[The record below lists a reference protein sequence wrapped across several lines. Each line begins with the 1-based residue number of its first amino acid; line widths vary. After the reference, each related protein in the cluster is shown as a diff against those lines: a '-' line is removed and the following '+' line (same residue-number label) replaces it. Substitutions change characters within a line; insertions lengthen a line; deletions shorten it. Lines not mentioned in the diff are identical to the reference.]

1 MKNKLLNIEFIRVFS
16 IVMVLSIH
24 VANVYIRAFGDVS
37 NLDFGVA
44 VIFSSIARVCVP
56 LFFMI
61 GGIFAVGRE
70 YDKKKY
76 WKRIGKFILL
86 LVVWSIIYHLTKKG
100 FSFKNIDRIIVN
112 SFFNADMT
120 SRHLWYMYPLIG
132 IYIALPFIQ
141 SMCKNMSCELENL
154 FLGLWFCLSGLSFIY
169 MPLAKEISGI
179 SHKIA
184 YPVPLINSAY
194 YLGYFIAGYIL
205 YKRFKDVKLSRQKS
219 VLCVAVYALSTALTT
234 ALTYFVTVKDGKYFD
249 EATWYKGALVIIA
262 SFALFILVVTNG
274 DKFKGAWI
282 EKLSKHTLGIYLFHM
297 IPLNIIKH
305 YFDLTE
311 YNPLVT
317 IPLVTVIV
325 YVSSLLTCAILSRIP
340 VVKKI
345 LF

>member
-1 MKNKLLNIEFIRVFS
+1 MKNKLLNIEFIRIFS
-16 IVMVLSIH
+16 IIMVLSIH

-37 NLDFGVA
+37 NGQFFVA
-44 VIFSSIARVCVP
+44 VVFSSIARVCVP
-56 LFFMI
+56 LFFMM
-61 GGIFAVGRE
+61 GGIFAVGKE
-70 YDKKKY
+70 YNKKKY
-76 WKRIGKFILL
+76 WQRIGKFVLL
-86 LVVWSIIYHLTKKG
+86 LVVWSVIYYLTKKG
-100 FSFKNIDRIIVN
+100 FTAKNLDRVIVN

-141 SMCKNMSCELENL
+141 SMCKNMSRELENL

-179 SHKIA
+179 SHKIT

-205 YKRFKDVKLSRQKS
+205 YKRFKGVKLGRGKNL
-219 VLCVAVYALSTALTT
+219 LCVAVYLLSTVLTT
-234 ALTYFVTVKDGKYFD
+234 ALTYFVTIKDGKYFD
-249 EATWYKGALVIIA
+249 EATWYKGALVIVA
-262 SFALFILVVTNG
+262 SFALFILVVTNE
-274 DKFKGAWI
+274 DKFKWQWI
-282 EKLSKHTLGIYLFHM
+282 GKISKHTLGIYLFHM
-297 IPLNIIKH
+297 VPLNVVKH

-311 YNPLVT
+311 YNPLIA
-317 IPLVTVIV
+317 IPLVTAIV
-325 YVSSLLTCAILSRIP
+325 YISSLAACALLSRIP